1 MSRATSK
8 PSNQRAA
15 APLPRGMDLLRDP
28 KHNKGTA
35 FTKAERDA
43 LGLRGL
49 LPPGVLTPEQQAGRI
64 LQHFRGARSD
74 LDRYVLM
81 NDLLDRSEQL
91 FYQVVMDNLEE
102 MLPILYTPTVG
113 QACQQYGYIFRRPH
127 GIYISARDRGHM
139 QEIFRNW
146 PHKDIRIIVVTDGER
161 ILGLGDLGAN
171 GMGIPVGKLQLYAAC
186 AGVPPEHCL
195 PVMLDVGTENQELLD
210 APLYLGHKKPR
221 LRGQEYDDMVEEFM
235 VAANEAYP
243 GVLVQFED
251 FANPN
256 AFPLLKRYRDRF
268 CVFNDDI
275 QGTGSV
281 AMSGVLSS
289 LKITGQK
296 LSDQRFLFLGA
307 GAASMGIGDM
317 LTALIMEEGVS
328 KEEARR
334 HSWFMDS
341 RGLIVAGR
349 ERLTPHKERYA
360 HEHPEVTDFHEAVK
374 AVRPTA
380 IMGASGQ
387 PGSFSKEI
395 LETMA
400 EINERP
406 IVFALSNPT
415 SKAECTA
422 EEAYRYTQGRAVFA
436 SGSPFAP
443 VKYQHQTF
451 IPGQGN
457 NAYIFPGVGLGVIA
471 SQSKHVT
478 EEMFFVAAKTVASL
492 VDEDDI
498 AHGRTYP
505 PFNKIGEVSL
515 DIATEVARLAWEQ
528 GLAEAKRP
536 ADIRAYIDKLR
547 YDPTY
552 LSHC

>member
-1 MSRATSK
+1 MSHTAK
-8 PSNQRAA
+8 KSNPEQIND
-15 APLPRGMDLLRDP
+15 LPRGMELLRDSA
-28 KHNKGTA
+28 HNKGTA

-49 LPPGVLTPEQQAGRI
+49 LPPGVLTQEQQGHRI
-64 LQHFRGARSD
+64 LKHFRGATSD
-74 LDRYVLM
+74 LDRYILM
-81 NDLLDRSEQL
+81 NELSDRSDHL
-91 FYQVVMDNLEE
+91 FYKVVMDNLEE

-113 QACQQYGYIFRRPH
+113 LACQEYGYIFRRPR
-127 GIYISARDRGHM
+127 GVYISARDRGHM

-146 PHKDIRIIVVTDGER
+146 PHKDVRIIVVTDGER

-171 GMGIPVGKLQLYAAC
+171 GMGIPVGKLQLYTAC
-186 AGVPPEHCL
+186 AGVPPEQCL
-195 PVMLDVGTENQELLD
+195 PVMLDVGTENQELLN

-221 LRGQEYDDMVEEFM
+221 LRGEEYDDFVEEFM
-235 VAANEAYP
+235 RAATEAYP
-243 GVLVQFED
+243 GVLIQFED
-251 FANPN
+251 FANQN
-256 AFPLLKRYRDRF
+256 AFRLLAKYRDRY

-281 AMSGVLSS
+281 AMAGILSS
-289 LKITGQK
+289 LKITGSS
-296 LSDQRFLFLGA
+296 LRDQRFLFLGA

-317 LTALIMEEGVS
+317 LTALLMEEGMS
-328 KEEARR
+328 EPEARK
-334 HSWFMDS
+334 HCWFMDTT
-341 RGLIVAGR
+341 GLIVEGR
-349 ERLTPHKERYA
+349 KRLNAHKERYA
-360 HEHPEVTDFHEAVK
+360 HPHPEVTDFLAAVK
-374 AVRPTA
+374 AVKPTA

-406 IVFALSNPT
+406 VVFALSNPT

-422 EEAYRYTQGRAVFA
+422 AEAYKYTGGRAVFA

-443 VKYQHQTF
+443 VKYKGKTF

-471 SQSKHVT
+471 SRSKHVT
-478 EEMFFVAAKTVASL
+478 EEMFFIAAKTVASL
-492 VDEDDI
+492 VDADDI

-505 PFNKIGEVSL
+505 PFDKIGEVSL
-515 DIATEVARLAWEQ
+515 DIAAEVARLAWEE
-528 GLAEAKRP
+528 GLAQAPRP
-536 ADIRAYIDKLR
+536 KDIRGHIDAMR
-547 YDPTY
+547 YDSNYNSYT
-552 LSHC
+552 

>member
-1 MSRATSK
+1 
-8 PSNQRAA
+8 
-15 APLPRGMDLLRDP
+15 MDLLRDP
-28 KHNKGTA
+28 AHNKGTA

-43 LGLRGL
+43 VGLRGL
-49 LPPGVLTPEQQAGRI
+49 LPSGVLTQEQQSERI
-64 LQHFRGARSD
+64 LRHFRSAPSD

-81 NDLLDRSEQL
+81 NDLVERSEQL
-91 FYQVVMDNLEE
+91 FYKVVMDNLEE

-127 GIYISARDRGHM
+127 GVYISARDRGHM
-139 QEIFRNW
+139 KEIFSNW
-146 PHKDIRIIVVTDGER
+146 PHKNVRIIVVTDGER

-171 GMGIPVGKLQLYAAC
+171 GMGIPVGKLQLYTAC

-195 PVMLDVGTENQELLD
+195 PVMLDVGTENQELLK

-243 GVLVQFED
+243 GVLIQFED

-328 KEEARR
+328 KQEARE

-341 RGLIVAGR
+341 TGLIVAGR
-349 ERLTPHKERYA
+349 ERLTAHKERYA
-360 HEHPEVTDFHEAVK
+360 HKHPEVTDFHEAVK

-387 PGSFSKEI
+387 PGSFSREI
-395 LETMA
+395 LKTMA

-422 EEAYRYTQGRAVFA
+422 EEAYRYTEGRAVFA

-443 VKYQHQTF
+443 VKYRHKTF

-471 SQSKHVT
+471 SKSMHVT
-478 EEMFFVAAKTVASL
+478 EEMFFMAAKTVAAR
-492 VDEDDI
+492 VDADDI
-498 AHGRTYP
+498 EHGRTYP
-505 PFNKIGEVSL
+505 PFDKIGEVSL
-515 DIATEVARLAWEQ
+515 DIATVVAGEAWDK
-528 GLAEAKRP
+528 GLARAERP
-536 ADIRAYIDKLR
+536 EDIRSYISSLR
-547 YDPTY
+547 YDPLY
-552 LSHC
+552 KSYA